1 MKDPPKLK
9 PHKLVGS
16 CGLNHYAE
24 DVWSNL
30 GFKEPKLLIISP
42 SIPHWQPLQRSASSC
57 FYCTYE
63 ILCGIKAS
71 SSSGLSSDLSLEKK
85 TWFRRRWDI
94 STGVYSSAVTPQERW
109 IRSWSLILSATAVE
123 KSVIL
128 LMFKNKNMRHG
139 IIPFILSHQWLSQR
153 NTTSVSSW
161 NNSSRPSIYFK
172 ITDCGSHESDFCNT
186 MGNMWDRDDD
196 AFKHRQGQLTGDLSS
211 FFSKFYWPEPQR
223 QHFLL
228 VITLSAK
235 VEIATSR

>member
-1 MKDPPKLK
+1 MCSIDGQSFSCSSCTIQTKLSRRYCRRSLARETEAVVGWFLSWWDKGRSFLMKDPPKLK

-109 IRSWSLILSATAVE
+109 IRSWSLI
-123 KSVIL
+123 
-128 LMFKNKNMRHG
+128 
-139 IIPFILSHQWLSQR
+139 
-153 NTTSVSSW
+153 
-161 NNSSRPSIYFK
+161 
-172 ITDCGSHESDFCNT
+172 
-186 MGNMWDRDDD
+186 
-196 AFKHRQGQLTGDLSS
+196 
-211 FFSKFYWPEPQR
+211 
-223 QHFLL
+223 
-228 VITLSAK
+228 
-235 VEIATSR
+235 